1 MVLSIRLPKV
11 GFPTAMNV
19 KASVLGNL
27 TSGLRLIWEKENFLR
42 SWWHLEIAGVGNN
55 DEDGDDDINLLILF
69 FFLQISNKTNE
80 IVSTLG
86 FSFIS
91 KLDDKHMQICK
102 TAQTKVHLALKL
114 SHVKVQRPLKGE
126 SRRKK
131 CLHLWKFSWFSDGV
145 LRRLVVGTI
154 NLGKSQESP
163 PIWEKS
169 GQVRGNGDDG
179 DLHATA

>member
-1 MVLSIRLPKV
+1 
-11 GFPTAMNV
+11 MNV
-19 KASVLGNL
+19 KSKWVGEPNWWPQAHLGEGKFPEKL
-27 TSGLRLIWEKENFLR
+27 VTLRNSWKQWWRWWWWYKSANF
-42 SWWHLEIAGVGNN
+42 I
-55 DEDGDDDINLLILF
+55 

-131 CLHLWKFSWFSDGV
+131 RLHLWKFSWFSDGV